1 MDSSNDRRIDYIHQA
16 ISFLYHNL
24 REYGS
29 SIKTFFDDPL
39 QAFQFLVDNY
49 DVDTVYCNTDYE
61 PYAMARDQSVESF
74 LKKHSIIFL
83 SYKDQVIFHKNDI
96 LKTNGEPYTVFTPYA
111 EKWKDSLKHID
122 LNWYALNMNNFIQR
136 IYPAPPSLLTLG
148 FKITDV
154 IFNKPEIIPSKIIH
168 YHLYSDFPGFNA
180 TTHLGSALRFGTIS
194 VRDCVQAGLKYSSVW
209 LNQLIWREFFMQI
222 LFHFPHVEH
231 SCFKKEFE
239 NIPWRNN
246 EKEFELWCSG
256 QTGYP
261 IVDAGMRELNKTGCM
276 HNRVRM
282 IVASFLCKHLL
293 IDWRWGEAYFA
304 SKLLDYELASNNGNW
319 QWAAGCGCD
328 AVPYFRIFN
337 PVLQAEKFDPD
348 KTYVRKWL
356 SEDEEK
362 SVPKIVDHAFARE
375 RALQVYRKALRK
387 S

>member
-1 MDSSNDRRIDYIHQA
+1 
-16 ISFLYHNL
+16 LYHNL

-136 IYPAPPSLLTLG
+136 IYPDPPSLLTLG

-168 YHLYSDFPGFNA
+168 YHLYRDFPGFNA

-246 EKEFELWCSG
+246 G
-256 QTGYP
+256 
-261 IVDAGMRELNKTGCM
+261 
-276 HNRVRM
+276 
-282 IVASFLCKHLL
+282 
-293 IDWRWGEAYFA
+293 
-304 SKLLDYELASNNGNW
+304 
-319 QWAAGCGCD
+319 
-328 AVPYFRIFN
+328 
-337 PVLQAEKFDPD
+337 
-348 KTYVRKWL
+348 
-356 SEDEEK
+356 
-362 SVPKIVDHAFARE
+362 
-375 RALQVYRKALRK
+375 
-387 S
+387 